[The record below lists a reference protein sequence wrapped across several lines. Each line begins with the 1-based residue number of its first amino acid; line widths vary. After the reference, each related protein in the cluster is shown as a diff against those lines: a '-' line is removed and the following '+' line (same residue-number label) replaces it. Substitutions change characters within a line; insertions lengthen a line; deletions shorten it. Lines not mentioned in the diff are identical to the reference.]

1 MTKGR
6 LYVGLDLGTS
16 GLKGVALA
24 ENGSVVARAQ
34 ATYPTRRPS
43 SSAAEQNPADWL
55 RAAESVAA
63 DMAGQTEAKS
73 WGGIGL
79 SGMIPTLAVIDAS
92 GHPDGPG
99 ITWEDG
105 RAERQG
111 ERLRDLVGAEDL
123 YRSTGQWLD
132 GRYLLPMFQRLAEEE
147 RPRAERAAKIC
158 SAKDYLF
165 SHLTGEL
172 VTDPSTASGFGCF
185 DLGDGAWRP
194 ALMAAAAELLPI
206 DLPGLPDVMPS
217 TTTQPLTKGAAEA
230 IGVPAGLP
238 VCLGAA
244 DSVLGAHGLGVDSE
258 GEVAYVAGTSS
269 VILGVSSRLV
279 FDKLHRYLVTPM
291 LGEGS
296 WGLEMDLLATGSALA
311 WLASVLTGLRD
322 AAAAGELATRVAP
335 EQAPVFL
342 PYLGG
347 GEQGALWDPDLRG
360 SVIGLELRH
369 DGSHLARALLNGI
382 VLESRRCLGV
392 LEEAGLP
399 ASEVHLTGGCA
410 AVPGFDSDLADAT
423 GRRVSILPG
432 GDTDASAAGAAM
444 LAAQAIDGL
453 TIERAPETDDG
464 KPARTVEPDEARRE
478 VWNRLFARH
487 ERALAAVRHFR
498 DDSPGKEE
506 TL

>member
-1 MTKGR
+1 M
-6 LYVGLDLGTS
+6 
-16 GLKGVALA
+16 
-24 ENGSVVARAQ
+24 
-34 ATYPTRRPS
+34 
-43 SSAAEQNPADWL
+43 AAETGVQA
-55 RAAESVAA
+55 
-63 DMAGQTEAKS
+63 

-79 SGMIPTLAVIDAS
+79 SGMIPTLVVLDGS
-92 GHPDGPG
+92 GSPDGPG

-111 ERLRDLVGAEDL
+111 ERLRSLVGADDL
-123 YRSTGQWLD
+123 YQSTGQWLD
-132 GRYLLPMFQRLAEEE
+132 GRYLLPMFQRLAEAE

-172 VTDPSTASGFGCF
+172 ATDPSTASGFGCF
-185 DLGDGAWRP
+185 DLADGAWRP
-194 ALMAAAAELLPI
+194 ALMAAAEELLPI
-206 DLPGLPDVMPS
+206 DLPGLPEVMPS
-217 TTTQPLTKGAAEA
+217 TTTRPLSRSVAAA
-230 IGVPAGLP
+230 IGIPAGLP

-244 DSVLGAHGLGVDSE
+244 DSVLGAHGLGVSAD

-269 VILGVSSRLV
+269 VILCVSSRLV
-279 FDKLHRYLVTPM
+279 LDKLHRYLVTPM
-291 LGEGS
+291 VREGS

-311 WLASVLTGLRD
+311 WLASVLLGLPD
-322 AAAAGELATRVAP
+322 AAAAGELAARVAP

-369 DGSHLARALLNGI
+369 ERSHLARALLNGI
-382 VLESRRCLGV
+382 VLESRRCLSV

-399 ASEVHLTGGCA
+399 ASTVHLTGGCA
-410 AVPGFDSDLADAT
+410 AAPGFDSDLADAT
-423 GRRVSILPG
+423 RRRVSILRG

-453 TIERAPETDDG
+453 KIERAHETDDG
-464 KPARTVEPDEARRE
+464 EPAKTVEPDEGRGL
-478 VWNRLFARH
+478 VWDRLFARH
-487 ERALAAVRHFR
+487 ERALAAVCHFHE
-498 DDSPGKEE
+498 DPLEKEE
-506 TL
+506 TS